1 MKVAVAMSGGVDSSV
16 AAALMVEKYG
26 QENVFGVTMKL
37 YCYGED
43 EGSDKSCCS
52 LDAIAD
58 AAAVCKQLSI
68 RHYVINLE
76 KEFQAEVI
84 DDFVASYAA
93 GLTPN
98 PCVRCNQTIKY
109 EHLVRKV
116 QELGADKLVTGHYA
130 RISHDDQGYHLLK
143 GADAMKDQSY
153 FLYNIT
159 QEQLACLEFPV
170 GELTK
175 PETRELARKYALKT
189 AEKTES
195 QDICFVTTDVN
206 DFLAGKIKAKP
217 GSIVDTVG
225 KIWGKHN
232 GLHHYTIGQRKGLG
246 GGFPEVMYVT
256 ALDADKNEVIIGPE
270 KELLG
275 DSLTVEEPYWTN
287 REPKLPSKCTAKIRY
302 ASEAEECI
310 INSKTLL
317 LEGENDATIFVVFNA
332 PQKAITPGQSVVFYH
347 GEEVIGGGIIWSAAK
362 L

>member
-1 MKVAVAMSGGVDSSV
+1 MKIAVAMSGGVDSSV

-26 QENVFGVTMKL
+26 AEAVFGVTMKL
-37 YCYGED
+37 FCYGD
-43 EGSDKSCCS
+43 AGGSDKSCCS

-58 AAAVCKQLSI
+58 AAAVCKQLGI

-109 EHLVRKV
+109 EHLLRKA
-116 QELGADKLVTGHYA
+116 QELGAEKLVTGHYA
-130 RISHDDQGYHLLK
+130 RIVHDELGFHLLRGLDEK
-143 GADAMKDQSY
+143 KDQSY

-159 QEQLACLEFPV
+159 KQQLAHLEFPI

-175 PETRELARKYALKT
+175 PETRELARKYKLRT

-206 DFLAGKIKAKP
+206 GFLHGKIEDSPGDIVDSAGK
-217 GSIVDTVG
+217 V
-225 KIWGKHN
+225 WGRHN

-246 GGFPEVMYVT
+246 GGFPSIMYVVG
-256 ALDADKNEVIIGPE
+256 LDTVNNQVIIGSEQELFGSTLVVAEPHWISAEPE
-270 KELLG
+270 L
-275 DSLTVEEPYWTN
+275 PY
-287 REPKLPSKCTAKIRY
+287 ECTAKIRY
-302 ASEAEECI
+302 ASEDVACVISRIEKNSNI
-310 INSKTLL
+310 IVTFKQ
-317 LEGENDATIFVVFNA
+317 
-332 PQKAITPGQSVVFYH
+332 PQKAITPGQSAVLYDKEVVL
-347 GEEVIGGGIIWSAAK
+347 GGGVILSTGK